1 MEKIQPR
8 ALFFSLSFLSPLLSL
23 IKDIALLFPVHA
35 IISPS
40 TLLRFLWSGA
50 RGMRKITLC
59 IAPHTIFPCSLTRSQ
74 RRWRRHRKKQPLK
87 HARTMCCSLS
97 VCTARTPWCLLIFF
111 IVAIISG
118 FSIKLRPERLEEIFN
133 LKHKTGSQRREIE
146 KKVAAERLI
155 MNFSLTEAPFS
166 KGASVFFGLGYR
178 LKLFPKPWMIFK
190 DEKLPFLIFIL
201 LKDKRVMMSSC

>member
-1 MEKIQPR
+1 
-8 ALFFSLSFLSPLLSL
+8 
-23 IKDIALLFPVHA
+23 
-35 IISPS
+35 
-40 TLLRFLWSGA
+40 
-50 RGMRKITLC
+50 MRKITLC

-74 RRWRRHRKKQPLK
+74 RRRRHWKKQPLK
-87 HARTMCCSLS
+87 HAHNVLLSLRLHE
-97 VCTARTPWCLLIFF
+97 AHPLMPFDFFF

-166 KGASVFFGLGYR
+166 KEALCFFGLGYR

-190 DEKLPFLIFIL
+190 DEKLPFFNIL